1 MDNKQNREF
10 YWEVKDFLGKK
21 PQLNESVNKKPDSLK
36 DSIKKMLVQGN
47 VLHQPILPNKQI
59 VNELLSLSENTIRN
73 VSNFIED
80 SEVEV
85 NKGRTDSKA
94 FTSNITENLF
104 SLQKKNLLAEQYGGL
119 GGGGGGSPNSPSQDD
134 ERKLMRQERVKRRQD
149 AIDQRIRKNREEAEA
164 RRLRVAELARQR
176 QVDRE
181 AEAEKELGSL
191 SSDPDERRRQ
201 MKAWGTEKANQRQ
214 AEAISSEVDRLSG
227 MSPES
232 MTDSDKAKL
241 RMLQI
246 QMQDAKTKERVSGSL
261 ATKAETGGQYGP
273 SPTGG
278 NISSEPGRSKIS
290 SVMGV
295 DPSSLNVVKSNI
307 PDTKIS
313 GTSMTRSQ
321 FKTMTGREYNAFDK
335 QDQNL
340 VRGIASRFKEG
351 RFVGQPYGASQPLS
365 DTARSFMSSRPI
377 EPLATPS
384 IENTARELG
393 IGMSD
398 LLRRSPYARKIYGTT
413 PKPRP
418 TY

>member
-73 VSNFIED
+73 VANFIED

-104 SLQKKNLLAEQYGGL
+104 SLQKKSLLAEQYGGL
-119 GGGGGGSPNSPSQDD
+119 GGGGGGRPTAFYADNDED
-134 ERKLMRQERVKRRQD
+134 ERRLRFKRKQD
-149 AIDQRIRKNREEAEA
+149 AIDRRIEQNQEEAEA

-214 AEAISSEVDRLSG
+214 AEAISSEIDRLSG

-273 SPTGG
+273 SPTGD
-278 NISSEPGRSKIS
+278 NISFEPGRSKIS

-384 IENTARELG
+384 IEDTARELG